1 MFYEIS
7 GERFREVLKTEAGSW
22 IVSFD
27 HPLEPRFVLKQE
39 MERVKRILPPA
50 EYVKSQEKELT
61 AGQRKRNELLK
72 RLLDDPAC
80 ITDRKRR
87 NEKIRESAKAHHTTE
102 RRLQK
107 LYYRALAGRN
117 LVEERTAK
125 EKPQTRKQRD
135 FAWAVDEFYYSA
147 KKMSLRSAYDLML
160 LSRYTDADG
169 RLVPDAPSWYCFR
182 HYFYGN
188 DCHKR
193 TRNTISRNGL
203 SDYQRNK
210 RPLFGS
216 ASGWKRKI
224 GAFQMDATQADIYL
238 VSRLD
243 RKSVIGRPNIYLAVD
258 TATQLIAGVY
268 VGLEAGETAFVKCL
282 ANAAMDKVEFC
293 KSFGIEID
301 KSEWPNTGLPGEI
314 ITDKGREFI
323 GSRMEELAT
332 KYGIEFE
339 ALPPFRPDGKGLVEK
354 AFDLIQQKY
363 KPILRGKGVIEP
375 DALERWAVDYRSQ
388 AALTLEEF
396 TKVILYCILYLNSSR
411 ILESC
416 QIREAEP
423 TAAALWN
430 WYEEQGQSAMVSV
443 EAEELYLFGLP
454 RKTVSLTR
462 KGISHQGLWY
472 VPKDSKM
479 RSEQTGTGKKVQ
491 IAYDPEDVSRVYLVN
506 GMTYQAFEL
515 TESCRKYA
523 GTTENEWQMEQAG
536 RRESRREARRK
547 DTEGRLKML
556 RDIKEIVDQAE
567 CLEKEPVSQE
577 AIQKNRRKE
586 LA

>member
-72 RLLDDPAC
+72 SLLDDPAC
-80 ITDRKRR
+80 IADRKRR

-117 LVEERTAK
+117 LVEERTTK

-188 DCHKR
+188 DYHKR

-243 RKSVIGRPNIYLAVD
+243 RKAIVGRPNIYLAVD

-339 ALPPFRPDGKGLVEK
+339 SLPPFRPDGKGLVEK

-396 TKVILYCILYLNSSR
+396 TKVILHCILYLNSSR

-423 TAAALWN
+423 TASALWN
-430 WYEEQGQSAMVSV
+430 WYEGQGQSDMVSV

-454 RKTVSLTR
+454 RKNVSLTR

-472 VPKDSKM
+472 VPTDSKI
-479 RSEQTGTGKKVQ
+479 RSEQTGPGKKVQ

-506 GMTYQAFEL
+506 GMAYQTFEL

-523 GTTENEWQMEQAG
+523 GTTESEWQMEQAD
-536 RRESRREARRK
+536 RRESKREARRK

-556 RDIKEIVDQAE
+556 REIREIVGHAE